1 MANWKQTFRID
12 DIWKKRNGECG
23 PEDWTDKT
31 VHELA
36 KEMARRIRRK
46 WPDLML
52 DGEGDCDF
60 NLVEIYDWFLS
71 IPDQKER
78 ERILNLYLSDACME
92 EDYQAALRETPMVE
106 FNTCMGLFYD
116 WCDRNLVWVQK

>member
-36 KEMARRIRRK
+36 KEIARRIQRK
-46 WPDLML
+46 FPQRML
-52 DGEGDCDF
+52 DGDDCDF
-60 NLVEIYDWFLS
+60 NLVEIYDWFMAVPTPGEYKFMLT
-71 IPDQKER
+71 Q
-78 ERILNLYLSDACME
+78 ILQDENASDDEYME
-92 EDYQAALRETPMVE
+92 WSKRTPLVE
-106 FNTCMGLFYD
+106 FNEGMSLLYD

>member
-12 DIWKKRNGECG
+12 DICKKRNGECG

-60 NLVEIYDWFLS
+60 NLIEIYDWFLS
-71 IPDQKER
+71 IPDQKQR
-78 ERILNLYLSDACME
+78 ERILNLYLSDVCME
-92 EDYQAALRETPMVE
+92 EDYQEALRETPMVE
-106 FNTCMGLFYD
+106 FNRCMDLFYD